1 MRTTVDPA
9 VTPDKAEIGTAP
21 TTQPTNPPSSPD
33 ALVLSARGMNTAAE
47 IGQIT
52 QHGFAEL
59 AMLHSE
65 TAAAVQTEIFGLVAE
80 AFANGDPIAR
90 MALPQRCADAAM
102 RHWMAH
108 AERSGRMGQD
118 ILSRAVATAFAPQ
131 DKT

>member
-1 MRTTVDPA
+1 MRTPIDPA
-9 VTPDKAEIGTAP
+9 VTPNRADPGTAP
-21 TTQPTNPPSSPD
+21 ASPPNSQD

-59 AMLHSE
+59 ARLHSE
-65 TAAAVQTEIFGLVAE
+65 TAAAVQAEIFGLVAE
-80 AFANGDPIAR
+80 AFANGDPMTR
-90 MALPQRCADAAM
+90 MALPQRCADAAL
-102 RHWMAH
+102 RHWTAH
-108 AERSGRMGQD
+108 ADRSGRLGQD